1 MKQNLKT
8 IAVVDG
14 YDQNLY
20 IYELAYSESWELE
33 KFLQENNHSAD
44 YRIVFDV
51 MNVKDKR
58 NEQI

>member
-1 MKQNLKT
+1 MEQNLRT
-8 IAVVDG
+8 IAVIDA

-20 IYELAYSESWELE
+20 IYSLSYSESWELE

-44 YRIVFDV
+44 YRVVFEV
-51 MNVKDKR
+51 KNIKDKR

>member
-1 MKQNLKT
+1 MERSLKT

-20 IYELAYSESWELE
+20 VYTLAYTESWELE

-44 YRIVFDV
+44 YRVVFDV
-51 MNVKDKR
+51 KQVIDRR

>member
-1 MKQNLKT
+1 MEQNLRKL
-8 IAVVDG
+8 AVIDG
-14 YDQNLY
+14 YDQTLY

-44 YRIVFDV
+44 YRIVFEV
-51 MNVKDKR
+51 NKIKDKR